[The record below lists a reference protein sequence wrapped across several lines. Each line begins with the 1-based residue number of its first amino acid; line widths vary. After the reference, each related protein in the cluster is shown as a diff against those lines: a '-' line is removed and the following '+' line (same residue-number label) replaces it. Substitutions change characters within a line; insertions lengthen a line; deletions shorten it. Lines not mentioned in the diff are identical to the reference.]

1 MIQAVLADFR
11 NFRKKA
17 LWYSASPSTNYI
29 VGSGQLGAQLSPVS
43 WSVHQPS
50 SPRTAQRRA
59 TSTGPKT
66 SVEVLIGP
74 GKFDHYTSHHEWIN
88 FGKNEFG
95 ICKVISSVTTE
106 NHWMLPM
113 FIVPT
118 FASSDDT
125 DIVSI
130 QMCPKCK
137 QLTEG
142 FKRFSQSPRWRK
154 LKHYREINVLS
165 TTTTVTLQWRFEQ
178 ILYASNSYG

>member
-1 MIQAVLADFR
+1 MYLDIPSVKTVPKCA
-11 NFRKKA
+11 A
-17 LWYSASPSTNYI
+17 LMS
-29 VGSGQLGAQLSPVS
+29 SGQLGAQLSPVS
-43 WSVHQPS
+43 C
-50 SPRTAQRRA
+50 PRTAQRRLD
-59 TSTGPKT
+59 TSTQVFSRGFDRAWEIWPLHFP
-66 SVEVLIGP
+66 SQMD
-74 GKFDHYTSHHEWIN
+74 KFWQKWIWHLLSDF
-88 FGKNEFG
+88 FG
-95 ICKVISSVTTE
+95 E
-106 NHWMLPM
+106 NRESLMLSM
-113 FIVPT
+113 FIVPI

>member
-1 MIQAVLADFR
+1 MRVWMCTTLLWAVG
-11 NFRKKA
+11 N
-17 LWYSASPSTNYI
+17 WVPN
-29 VGSGQLGAQLSPVS
+29 
-43 WSVHQPS
+43 SVQYRGPCTEPS

-95 ICKVISSVTTE
+95 ICKVIPLASTE
-106 NHWMLPM
+106 NHRMLPM

-118 FASSDDT
+118 FASL
-125 DIVSI
+125 
-130 QMCPKCK
+130 CPKCK
-137 QLTEG
+137 QFKEG

-154 LKHYREINVLS
+154 LKHYKSKCFVYNNSYSYV
-165 TTTTVTLQWRFEQ
+165 TVKNGTN
-178 ILYASNSYG
+178 IVCNSYGLNISTNQD